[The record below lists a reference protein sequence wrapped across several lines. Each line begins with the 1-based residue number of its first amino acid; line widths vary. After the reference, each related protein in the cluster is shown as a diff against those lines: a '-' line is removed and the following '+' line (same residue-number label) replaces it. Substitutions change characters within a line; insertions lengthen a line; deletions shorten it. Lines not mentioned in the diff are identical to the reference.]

1 MTKLSVVSLISL
13 GLVASALAV
22 ACGDSDEDPPPD
34 GASGSGNEAGSDA
47 NGGGSGGKSGGSSN
61 GGSSNGGSSNP
72 GAGAGGVDNLGG
84 GDAGGSGGMPGGAGE
99 ANGGAG
105 TAGAGDG
112 GAGGSADPGA
122 QNACENF
129 PATVTLG
136 PTIVLNQTGAIVCLD
151 TCRITT
157 NTYSDGEGACADADT
172 GIRFFY
178 NSQDGGSYH
187 ASLLNTWAFV
197 SATAGTINQSFTY
210 VLESIPSGTA
220 VTAVLSA
227 PGNVEYTVVF
237 EFEGANTF
245 TITSFE
251 QN

>member
-84 GDAGGSGGMPGGAGE
+84 DAAGGSGGTPGGAGE
-99 ANGGAG
+99 TNGGVGA
-105 TAGAGDG
+105 AGAGDG
-112 GAGGSADPGA
+112 GAGGTTDSGA
-122 QNACENF
+122 QNSCENF
-129 PATVTLG
+129 PTTVTLG
-136 PTIVLNQTGAIVCLD
+136 PTIALNQTGAIVCLD
-151 TCRITT
+151 MCRITT
-157 NTYSDGEGACADADT
+157 NTYSDGEGACANADT

-178 NSQDGGSYH
+178 DSSNAGSYR
-187 ASLLNTWAFV
+187 ANLLSTWAFT
-197 SATAGTINQSFTY
+197 SATAGTINESFTY
-210 VLESIPSGTA
+210 SLDAIPSGTE

-227 PGNVEYTVVF
+227 PGNVQYTVVF